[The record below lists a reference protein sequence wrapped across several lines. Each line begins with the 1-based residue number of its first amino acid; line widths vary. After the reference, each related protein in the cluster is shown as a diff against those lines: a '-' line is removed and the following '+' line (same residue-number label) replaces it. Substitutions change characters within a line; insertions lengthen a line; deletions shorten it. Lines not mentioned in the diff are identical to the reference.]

1 MTTQLIL
8 EEFQLNFPNVLN
20 VNNNVKQRLNLKVS
34 YGAFFLASIALRTS
48 ITIVPNVMHLLEVAE
63 RIQELFKLNLITYH

>member
-8 EEFQLNFPNVLN
+8 EEFQLNFLNVLN

-34 YGAFFLASIALRTS
+34 YGAFFLALIVLRTL
-48 ITIVPNVMHLLEVAE
+48 IIIVLNVMHLLEVAE
-63 RIQELFKLNLITYH
+63 RIQELFKPKVILNH